1 MIWSILI
8 NIILMALLVLSVM
21 WGIKQKKKPRQ
32 MKKNID
38 IILDHEN
45 TDAEVKKAQV
55 VVKKKI
61 IEAKNEKESDA
72 VIKHIFSVANN
83 PKL

>member
-8 NIILMALLVLSVM
+8 NIVLAALLVISVM
-21 WGIKQKKKPRQ
+21 WGLKRGKKAAQ
-32 MKKNID
+32 MKKNVD
-38 IILDHEN
+38 VLVDHQN
-45 TDAEVKKAQV
+45 TDAKVRKIQN
-55 VVKKKI
+55 VVKKKV

-83 PKL
+83 SKL